1 MKPSAWIVTGAVF
14 GFLAVALGAFGAHGL
29 KSKVTVD
36 TLSSFETAARYQ
48 IYHALALIL
57 VGVLANTVS
66 SPLLEWSGRLFAT
79 GVVLFSGSIY
89 LVVFTGVTSLGVV
102 TPFGGLCFLAGWAA
116 LAVAAYRG

>member
-29 KSKVTVD
+29 KSKVAVD

-89 LVVFTGVTSLGVV
+89 LMVFTGVTSLGVV

>member
-1 MKPSAWIVTGAVF
+1 VKPSAWIVTGAVF

-29 KSKVTVD
+29 KSKVTAD
-36 TLSSFETAARYQ
+36 TLSSFETAACYQ

-89 LVVFTGVTSLGVV
+89 LMVFTGVTSLGVV

>member
-29 KSKVTVD
+29 KSKVTAD

-89 LVVFTGVTSLGVV
+89 LMVFTGVTSLGVV

>member
-1 MKPSAWIVTGAVF
+1 VKPSAWIVTGAVF

-29 KSKVTVD
+29 KSKVTAD

-89 LVVFTGVTSLGVV
+89 LMVFTGVTSLGVV

>member
-29 KSKVTVD
+29 KPKVTVD

-57 VGVLANTVS
+57 VGVLATTVS
-66 SPLLEWSGRLFAT
+66 SPLLAWSGRLFAT

-89 LVVFTGVTSLGVV
+89 LMVFTGVTSLGVV
-102 TPFGGLCFLAGWAA
+102 TPFGGLCLLAGWAA